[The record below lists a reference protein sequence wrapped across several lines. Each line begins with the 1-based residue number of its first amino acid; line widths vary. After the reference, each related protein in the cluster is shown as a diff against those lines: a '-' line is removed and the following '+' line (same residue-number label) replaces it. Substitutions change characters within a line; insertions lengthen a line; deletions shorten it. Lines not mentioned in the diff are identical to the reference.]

1 MPRAATWSAATSRGR
16 SLPSFGSTMPSAATT
31 VSPRRIG
38 TATEQAP
45 SVISS
50 TVVA

>member
-1 MPRAATWSAATSRGR
+1 MPCAATCSAETNRGR
-16 SLPSFGSTMPSAATT
+16 SFLSEATTMPSDATT
-31 VSPRRIG
+31 SGPRRIG

-45 SVISS
+45 RLISS